1 MPFCPVYSRLT
12 PSIDNQ
18 SSLSPNVSMR
28 TLLILRH
35 AKSSWATPGMDDF
48 DRTLNDRG
56 NGDACR
62 MAGWIGEQGV
72 ELGEIICSPAV
83 RTRTTAQHI
92 KTTLDID
99 PKLSFPEELYL
110 ASSDTLRDS
119 IAKISQT
126 TTTAMVIGH
135 NPGLHDIALRLL
147 KEEER
152 SQAGLLRVAFPT
164 TACALINLPI
174 VDWSEV
180 AWNKGTLSSFMVPKS
195 LNNTQ
200 DS

>member
-1 MPFCPVYSRLT
+1 
-12 PSIDNQ
+12 
-18 SSLSPNVSMR
+18 MR

-56 NGDACR
+56 NDDACR
-62 MAGWIGEQGV
+62 MASWISEQGV
-72 ELGEIICSPAV
+72 ELDEIICSPAV
-83 RTRTTAQHI
+83 RTRTTAKHI

-99 PKLSFPEELYL
+99 PKLSFPGELYL

-119 IAKISQT
+119 LATISQT

-135 NPGLHDIALRLL
+135 NPGLHDISLRLL

-164 TACALINLPI
+164 TGCALINLPI
-174 VDWSEV
+174 DEWSEI
-180 AWNKGTLSSFMVPKS
+180 AWNIGTLSSFMVPKS

-200 DS
+200 ES